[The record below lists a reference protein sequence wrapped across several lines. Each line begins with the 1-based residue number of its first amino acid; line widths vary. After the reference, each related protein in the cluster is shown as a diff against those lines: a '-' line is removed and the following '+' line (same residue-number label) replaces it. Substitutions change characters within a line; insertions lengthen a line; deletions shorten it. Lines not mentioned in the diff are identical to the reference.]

1 MWPTQQFELA
11 ALPEQLL
18 QTPAELHAAP
28 STAGS
33 VLVVDAAGDAPA
45 SRMNTTENT
54 PALALPGSNIS
65 DDGAGALPQ
74 TLALPRTPVGGAVNI
89 AGDRPAS
96 VMNTPDDS
104 PTLALFDSNIGD
116 DVAYALPQALGLPH
130 MPTELHAARIAV
142 DGVVSIVGD
151 CPTSPMNT
159 LLQTMHVA
167 CKTKHNCSPTAN
179 TRVHVC

>member
-1 MWPTQQFELA
+1 MWPTWQFELA

-33 VLVVDAAGDAPA
+33 VVDAAGDAPA

-74 TLALPRTPVGGAVNI
+74 TLALPRT
-89 AGDRPAS
+89 
-96 VMNTPDDS
+96 
-104 PTLALFDSNIGD
+104 
-116 DVAYALPQALGLPH
+116 
-130 MPTELHAARIAV
+130 
-142 DGVVSIVGD
+142 
-151 CPTSPMNT
+151 
-159 LLQTMHVA
+159 
-167 CKTKHNCSPTAN
+167 
-179 TRVHVC
+179 